1 MNDTLCVALLPM
13 VSPTIKAVVVDAVWA
28 VWAVWSI
35 AASVYDYMNKS
46 PMEHRVHALENVI
59 GPTSGS

>member
-1 MNDTLCVALLPM
+1 MNDVLCVALLPM
-13 VSPTIKAVVVDAVWA
+13 VSPTIKAVVVDAVC
-28 VWAVWSI
+28 AVWSI

-59 GPTSGS
+59 GPTIGS